1 MAELPALLLM
11 HVVEHR
17 PGQGLVGDHLD
28 PHQIPIAVPAA
39 GDGMDTFRLS
49 ASDWTTATS
58 GSPTEA
64 QLVTNIKG
72 TSNALQDKTATD
84 VNGDA
89 TKVDWMDYYHCEG
102 ANNLWECAAFNPENT
117 SDGVGQGYPRF
128 GSQES
133 AAGYLSYVKLTG
145 ASSVASTN
153 NAWQLIYQGADTL
166 IIAAAASA
174 MALLAF

>member
-1 MAELPALLLM
+1 
-11 HVVEHR
+11 
-17 PGQGLVGDHLD
+17 
-28 PHQIPIAVPAA
+28 
-39 GDGMDTFRLS
+39 MDTFRLS
-49 ASDWTTATS
+49 ASEWNSATS

-72 TSNALQDKTATD
+72 TANALQDKTAVD
-84 VNGDA
+84 GSGDA

-102 ANNLWECAAFNPENT
+102 GNNVWECAAFNPENT
-117 SDGVGQGYPRF
+117 SDGVGDGYPRF

-145 ASSVASTN
+145 AATVASTN
-153 NAWQLIYQGADTL
+153 NGWQLIYQGADTL

-174 MALLAF
+174 IALLAF